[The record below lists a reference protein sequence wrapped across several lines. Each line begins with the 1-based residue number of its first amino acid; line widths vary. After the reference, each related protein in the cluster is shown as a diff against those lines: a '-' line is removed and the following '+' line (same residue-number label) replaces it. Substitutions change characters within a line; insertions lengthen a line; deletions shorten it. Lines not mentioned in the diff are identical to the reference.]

1 MADNK
6 RLLEDNELE
15 EIDGGKIILSVDGSS
30 PNVSGIIAKL
40 RSNNFDAEAIISNL
54 NSFSLNEL
62 VALAKLYIPE
72 ELSAGLIAKMDKN
85 TIFTKL
91 AQAIRSRSK

>member
-15 EIDGGKIILSVDGSS
+15 EIDGGIIILSSDGSS

-40 RSNNFDAEAIISNL
+40 RSNNFDAEAIISSL
-54 NSFSLNEL
+54 NSLSQSEL
-62 VALAKLYIPE
+62 IAVAKLYIPE

>member
-6 RLLEDNELE
+6 KLLADNELDD
-15 EIDGGKIILSVDGSS
+15 INGGIIILSADGSS

-40 RSNNFDAEAIISNL
+40 RSNNFDAEAIIS
-54 NSFSLNEL
+54 SLDSLSQSEL
-62 VALAKLYIPE
+62 IAVAKLYIPE